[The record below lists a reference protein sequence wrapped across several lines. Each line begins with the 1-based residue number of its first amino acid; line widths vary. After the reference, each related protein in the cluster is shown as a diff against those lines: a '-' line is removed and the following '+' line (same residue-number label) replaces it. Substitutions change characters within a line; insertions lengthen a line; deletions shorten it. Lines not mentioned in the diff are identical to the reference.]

1 MEEATEAIEYFDG
14 RNPETR
20 WCKVLHWRTQKMK
33 VGEKMDQIWHFMVVN
48 RALQGFV
55 KLSPEIILLI
65 PGI

>member
-1 MEEATEAIEYFDG
+1 
-14 RNPETR
+14 
-20 WCKVLHWRTQKMK
+20 MK
-33 VGEKMDQIWHFMVVN
+33 VGEKMDPIWHFMVVN